1 MKKKLNVAVIGYG
14 NLGQHHARI
23 YHSLNT
29 ANLVAIVDINE
40 ERLEKSKHLYPYI
53 ETTTD
58 YKEILNKIDAAS
70 IVVPTKLHYQIS
82 KDLLLNNKHI
92 LVEKPITTNL
102 QEAEELIKLAQQKN
116 LILQVG
122 HIERFNPIVQKL
134 KDYIKEPLFIEVM
147 RLNSF
152 DPRVMDVG
160 VVLDLMIHDIDIILS
175 FIPNSKLKRIE
186 AFGSKVF
193 TNKEDIVKVRL
204 EFENGCIC
212 DLTASRISPTKYRKM
227 HVFQKES
234 YISVDFVRQ
243 YAKIYKKMTS
253 TSPPTIDI
261 SRLKVKKDEP
271 LKLEIEHFINSV
283 LENKKPIV
291 SGEHAR
297 NALEVALEILNNLKL
312 K

>member
-23 YHSLNT
+23 YHQLDEV
-29 ANLVAIVDINE
+29 NLVAIVDTNK
-40 ERLEKSKHLYPYI
+40 ERLEKSKNLYPYV
-53 ETTTD
+53 ETLTD
-58 YKEILNKIDAAS
+58 YRDILNKVDAVS

-82 KDLLLNNKHI
+82 KDFLLNNKHI

-102 QEAEELIKLAQQKN
+102 QEAEELIKLSQQKN
-116 LILQVG
+116 LVLQVG
-122 HIERFNPIVQKL
+122 HIERFNPIVQK
-134 KDYIKEPLFIEVM
+134 IKEYINDPQFIETS
-147 RLNSF
+147 RLSSF
-152 DPRVMDVG
+152 DPRIADVG

-193 TNKEDIVKVRL
+193 TDKEDIVKARL

-227 HVFQKES
+227 HIFQKES
-234 YISVDFVRQ
+234 YISLDFIRQ
-243 YAKIYKKMTS
+243 CAKIYKKS
-253 TSPPTIDI
+253 TTTPTIEL

-271 LKLEIEHFINSV
+271 LRLELEHFVNSV

-291 SGEHAR
+291 SGEHAK
-297 NALEVALEILNNLKL
+297 NALEIALEILNNLKL